1 VALAELGLRVKR
13 PETVPKKTKLLPLL
27 QADVRFKFYEA
38 PTQAQGADQICYL
51 AVAVTSETGQLAA
64 GSITLQQAM
73 SLLSSSSKGTAGA
86 KVRDDEEGALEG
98 ALEAQTLPP
107 NLAQALIFVCS
118 PQTVK
123 HAGQVIDAVLARA
136 AGVPWAERSAAE
148 KKLYVLGLDTEW
160 RPSFKKGEDN
170 RTSILQLAFAQQ
182 LLIFDMHWIYSG
194 RTRAPAS
201 HASHASNADALP
213 GGSSPSNV
221 QVEALNLLRRLLS
234 SPCYLK
240 LGFGFQGDLDKLFKD
255 YSSVF
260 KDCSAVSL
268 VEPFLDLQV
277 SANKGQN
284 PFLAPPAASF
294 LTAGPCLCV
303 CECVFLFVCV

>member
-1 VALAELGLRVKR
+1 
-13 PETVPKKTKLLPLL
+13 
-27 QADVRFKFYEA
+27 
-38 PTQAQGADQICYL
+38 
-51 AVAVTSETGQLAA
+51 
-64 GSITLQQAM
+64 M
-73 SLLSSSSKGTAGA
+73 
-86 KVRDDEEGALEG
+86 
-98 ALEAQTLPP
+98 
-107 NLAQALIFVCS
+107 
-118 PQTVK
+118 K

-182 LLIFDMHWIYSG
+182 LLIFDMLWIYSG
-194 RTRAPAS
+194 RITAA
-201 HASHASNADALP
+201 HASNASNADALSV
-213 GGSSPSNV
+213 GSSPSNV
-221 QVEALNLLRRLLS
+221 QAEALNLLRRLLS

-260 KDCSAVSL
+260 KDYSAVSL

>member
-1 VALAELGLRVKR
+1 VPLAELGLRVKR
-13 PETVPKKTKLLPLL
+13 PQPLPKKTKLLLLL
-27 QADVRFKFYEA
+27 QADARFKFYEA
-38 PTQAQGADQICYL
+38 PTQAQGADQMCYL

-64 GSITLQQAM
+64 GSITLQNAM
-73 SLLSSSSKGTAGA
+73 SLVSSSKGSVRA
-86 KVRDDEEGALEG
+86 KARDDEEGALEG

-107 NLAQALIFVCS
+107 PLAQALIFVCS

-136 AGVPWAERSAAE
+136 AGVPWAERTAAE
-148 KKLYVLGLDTEW
+148 KKLYLLGLDTEW

-182 LLIFDMHWIYSG
+182 LLIFDMHWIYCG
-194 RTRAPAS
+194 RTRVLAS
-201 HASHASNADALP
+201 HASYASNADALP
-213 GGSSPSNV
+213 GGSSTSNV
-221 QVEALNLLRRLLS
+221 QAEALSLLRRLLS

-255 YSSVF
+255 YSSV
-260 KDCSAVSL
+260 SL

-277 SANKGQN
+277 SSHINTSA
-284 PFLAPPAASF
+284 
-294 LTAGPCLCV
+294 TH
-303 CECVFLFVCV
+303 